1 MSRVLVTGGS
11 GYVGV
16 HTCSDLL
23 ANGHEVFVVD
33 NFSNSTPRL
42 FENLIKLSDLP
53 IDRDQN

>member
-1 MSRVLVTGGS
+1 MFIDEQVLVTGGS

-33 NFSNSTPRL
+33 NFSNL
-42 FENLIKLSDLP
+42 FKSSKI
-53 IDRDQN
+53 